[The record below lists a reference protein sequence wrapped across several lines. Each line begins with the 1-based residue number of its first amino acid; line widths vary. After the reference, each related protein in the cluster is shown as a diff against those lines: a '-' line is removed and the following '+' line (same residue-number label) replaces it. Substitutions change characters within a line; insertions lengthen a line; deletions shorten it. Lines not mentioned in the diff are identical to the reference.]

1 MEIET
6 QSKGQP
12 DYRKQAREQL
22 AGNRGMTILFTLLYG
37 FIQVILYAIIH
48 FIFKVKMDNT
58 LDIVFVLISPLTL
71 SSAIFYVKFSKNEKV
86 RVWDILSG
94 FNSLLAALI
103 IYAVVH
109 IPDIIQ
115 QLISFVAPN
124 VGYMS
129 GLIISIVAGVISV
142 FMALTYTMSYYIIAD
157 EANVGVKEALIKS
170 KKIMYGHKLEF
181 FLLQLSFIGWGFVAL
196 FTVGIGLL
204 WIVPYMELTFANFFL
219 NIKQKY
225 SEQTII

>member
-1 MEIET
+1 MEVET
-6 QSKGQP
+6 QSNGQP

-22 AGNRGMTILFTLLYG
+22 EGNRIKTILFTLLYG
-37 FIQVILYAIIH
+37 IIQAILYAIIH
-48 FIFKVKMDNT
+48 FMFKVNIDNT
-58 LDIVFVLISPLTL
+58 LDIVLVLISPLTL

-86 RVWDILSG
+86 RVIDIFSG

-103 IYAVVH
+103 IYVVFK
-109 IPDIIQ
+109 IPNIIQ
-115 QLISFVAPN
+115 RLISFVAPN
-124 VGYMS
+124 IENNGNV
-129 GLIISIVAGVISV
+129 LISIVVGVISV
-142 FMALTYTMSYYIIAD
+142 YLALTYTMSYYVIAD

-196 FTVGIGLL
+196 LTVGIGLL

-225 SEQTII
+225 SEQTVI